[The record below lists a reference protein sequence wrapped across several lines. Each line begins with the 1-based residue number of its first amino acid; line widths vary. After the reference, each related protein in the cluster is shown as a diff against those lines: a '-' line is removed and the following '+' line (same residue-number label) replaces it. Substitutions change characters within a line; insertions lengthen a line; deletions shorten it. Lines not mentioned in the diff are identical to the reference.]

1 MFTYQ
6 DAIEFL
12 FGLHRSGI
20 KMGLENVETL
30 CKALGNPER
39 KLGKVVHVAGTNG
52 KGSTSALLASI
63 AQESGETVGLY
74 TSPHL
79 VDFTERIRLNG
90 VSIPKE
96 AVTEYTRFLR
106 PLAESTGATFF
117 EVTTVIAFKYFADS
131 NTTLS
136 VIEVGMGGRLDATN
150 VVQPHLCIIT
160 PISLDHTEW
169 LGSDIATIALEKA
182 GIIKSTAHTI
192 LSHQTLD
199 AMEVLTRAAKEKKSK
214 LTIAPSVT
222 RIGSATSCIG
232 KMRFHLHSA
241 RQSYYGLETPL
252 WGEYQ
257 RENLRTAIV
266 AAEQLNF
273 SEGSIRQGLLK
284 VIENT
289 GLRARL
295 EVISHNPLILLDVS
309 HNPHGIEA
317 TVETL
322 KKYRADFDRLLVVFG
337 AMQDKDVTG
346 MLSKLA
352 ELTPQFFFTA
362 PHIQRALSPESLD
375 TLARKLHLDSTTFAS
390 SKEAISAAHSVAKAS
405 DLILI
410 TGSFY
415 LAGEALSHFST
426 TYQSASNASA

>member
-6 DAIEFL
+6 DAIDFL
-12 FGLHRSGI
+12 FPLHRFGI
-20 KMGLENVETL
+20 KMGLDTMDTF

-39 KLGKVVHVAGTNG
+39 KLGKVIHIAGTNG

-63 AQESGETVGLY
+63 AKESGEKVALY

-79 VDFTERIRLNG
+79 LDFTERIRING
-90 VSIPKE
+90 VVIPQD
-96 AVTEYTRFLR
+96 AVVEYTRFLR
-106 PLAESTGATFF
+106 PLAEATGATFF
-117 EVTTVIAFKYFADS
+117 EVTTAIAFKYFADS
-131 NTTLS
+131 NVSLS

-160 PISLDHTEW
+160 PIGLDHTEW
-169 LGSDIATIALEKA
+169 LGNDIPTIALEKA
-182 GIIKSTAHTI
+182 GIIKQNSKVI

-214 LTIAPSVT
+214 LTIAPAVT
-222 RIGSATSCIG
+222 RIGSATSSIG

-252 WGEYQ
+252 WAEYQ
-257 RENLRTAIV
+257 KENLRTAIV
-266 AAEQLNF
+266 AAESLNF
-273 SEGSIRQGLLK
+273 SEPAIRNGLLK

-295 EVISHNPLILLDVS
+295 EVVSRNPLILLDVS

-322 KKYRADFDRLLVVFG
+322 KKHRKEFENLLVVFG
-337 AMQDKDVTG
+337 AMQDKDVKG
-346 MLSKLA
+346 MLIKLG
-352 ELTPQFFFTA
+352 ELTPRFFFAA
-362 PHIQRALSPESLD
+362 PQTNRALSAHSLD
-375 TLARKLHLDSTTFAS
+375 GLAQELGLNGSAFAS
-390 SKEAISAAHSVAKAS
+390 TADALSAAKSLASAS

-415 LAGEALSHFST
+415 LAAEALSHFPIVL
-426 TYQSASNASA
+426 QSSSLNS

>member
-6 DAIEFL
+6 DAIDFL
-12 FGLHRSGI
+12 FPLHRFGI
-20 KMGLENVETL
+20 KMGLETMETL

-39 KLGKVVHVAGTNG
+39 KMGKVIHVAGTNG

-63 AQESGETVGLY
+63 AKESGEQVALY

-79 VDFTERIRLNG
+79 VDFTERIRING
-90 VSIPKE
+90 IPIPEE
-96 AVTEYTRFLR
+96 AVAEYTRFLR

-117 EVTTVIAFKYFADS
+117 EVTTAIAFKYFADS
-131 NTTLS
+131 NVTLS

-150 VVQPHLCIIT
+150 VVQPNLCIIT
-160 PISLDHTEW
+160 PIGLDHTEW
-169 LGSDIATIALEKA
+169 LGNDIPTIALEKA
-182 GIIKSTAHTI
+182 GIIKQGARTI

-199 AMEVLTRAAKEKKSK
+199 AMEVLTHAAKEKKSR
-214 LTIAPSVT
+214 LTIAPSIT
-222 RIGSATSCIG
+222 RIGSATSSIG

-252 WGEYQ
+252 WAEYQ

-266 AAEQLNF
+266 AAESLNF
-273 SEGSIRQGLLK
+273 TEGAIRQGLLN

-295 EVISHNPLILLDVS
+295 EVVSRRPLVLLDVS
-309 HNPHGIEA
+309 HNPHGVEA
-317 TVETL
+317 TVEAL
-322 KKYRADFDRLLVVFG
+322 KKHRTEFENLLVVFG
-337 AMQDKDVTG
+337 AMQDKDAKS
-346 MLSKLA
+346 MLTKLG
-352 ELTPQFFFTA
+352 ELASRFFFAA
-362 PHIQRALSPESLD
+362 PQTDRALSATYLESLAGELQLNG
-375 TLARKLHLDSTTFAS
+375 TAFAS
-390 SKEAISAAHSVAKAS
+390 TADAISATKSVANAS

-415 LAGEALSHFST
+415 LAGEALPQFPITH
-426 TYQSASNASA
+426 QNASA